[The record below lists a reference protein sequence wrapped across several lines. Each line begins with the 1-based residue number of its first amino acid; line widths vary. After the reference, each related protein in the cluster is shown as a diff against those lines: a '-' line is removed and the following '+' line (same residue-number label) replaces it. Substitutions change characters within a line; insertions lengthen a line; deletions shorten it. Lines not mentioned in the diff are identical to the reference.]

1 GLGIVL
7 LALFA
12 LWGMTHIHKMN
23 GLKNGLSFVLSISSV
38 LVFAIGGL
46 VEWHYALAMM
56 VASTIG
62 GYAGAPLARR
72 LPKSF
77 VRGLIAAVGF
87 SMSVVF
93 FARLI

>member
-1 GLGIVL
+1 M
-7 LALFA
+7 FA
-12 LWGMTHIHKMN
+12 LWGMTNIDKMN

-46 VEWHYALAMM
+46 VEWHYSLATM

-77 VRGLIAAVGF
+77 VRSLLAAVGF
-87 SMSVVF
+87 FISVVF

>member
-1 GLGIVL
+1 M
-7 LALFA
+7 FA
-12 LWGMTHIHKMN
+12 LWGMTNIDKMN

-46 VEWHYALAMM
+46 VEWHYSLAMM

-62 GYAGAPLARR
+62 GYAVAPLARR

-77 VRGLIAAVGF
+77 VRSLLAAVGF
-87 SMSVVF
+87 FISVVF